1 MIPSPYVTWRTL
13 RSDVVCLFRRL
24 SRQPRERI
32 KICRSAIKIP
42 PTSDDHFCDRTL
54 NKRIECSF
62 EVHIYILYFIYQ
74 EREHV
79 SFKIDR
85 WVQWEKELIER
96 KEDETDDKS
105 TCKYRSMNRMK
116 GKGFTLTSFIYLFIY
131 FFFFS
136 RFTSFD
142 PAEIFDA

>member
-13 RSDVVCLFRRL
+13 RSDMCLFRRL

-62 EVHIYILYFIYQ
+62 EVHIYIVFHLS
-74 EREHV
+74 RKRACH

-105 TCKYRSMNRMK
+105 TCKYRSMK